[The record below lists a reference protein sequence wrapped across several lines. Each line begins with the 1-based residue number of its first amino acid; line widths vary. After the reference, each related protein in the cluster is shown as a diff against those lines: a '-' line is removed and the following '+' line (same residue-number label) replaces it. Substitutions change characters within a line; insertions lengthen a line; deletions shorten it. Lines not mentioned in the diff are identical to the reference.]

1 MEDVLLQ
8 VSLDDSLLEVD
19 NTDVAEDRSLLE
31 GIASLLVVFGIVL
44 RKEQNEWSHQFK
56 FSNRPFKMQP
66 GATG

>member
-1 MEDVLLQ
+1 MGHFHQVEDVLLQ

-44 RKEQNEWSHQFK
+44 RKAGNEVISGK
-56 FSNRPFKMQP
+56 CLSVESSRN
-66 GATG
+66 